1 MMIYAMI
8 YDIIIYDDIC
18 NDISFDTKNLTQGG
32 QSFKCLVKKF
42 TERRT

>member
-18 NDISFDTKNLTQGG
+18 NDISFDKKNLTQGG
-32 QSFKCLVKKF
+32 LFFKSC
-42 TERRT
+42 

>member
-18 NDISFDTKNLTQGG
+18 NDISFDIKNLTQGG
-32 QSFKCLVKKF
+32 GLFSSLVKKF
-42 TERRT
+42 TEKRA

>member
-18 NDISFDTKNLTQGG
+18 NDISFDIKNLTQGG
-32 QSFKCLVKKF
+32 GSFQVLLKN
-42 TERRT
+42 